1 MTIIYNCGFFAENE
15 CATANG
21 GCDHM
26 CQNTPSSYTCSCRD
40 GYTLDED
47 NHSCIDIDECSTS
60 VHGCQQVC
68 TNTEGSYSCECRDGY
83 ALDDNGKTCSISC
96 GGRLLDS
103 SGSFQTPDWP
113 DKYPQADFICEWTID
128 MSANSSI
135 QFTVDSSAYGINGRP
150 PCQNDHLEFFDG
162 MESDSRS
169 LGRFCKLEVP
179 PPITTSTG
187 AARVVFEGREHQ
199 NRPASRKGVRV
210 MYNVST

>member
-1 MTIIYNCGFFAENE
+1 MIKSQMF
-15 CATANG
+15 
-21 GCDHM
+21 
-26 CQNTPSSYTCSCRD
+26 SYFV
-40 GYTLDED
+40 
-47 NHSCIDIDECSTS
+47 DIDECSTS

-179 PPITTSTG
+179 PSITTSTG

-199 NRPASRKGVRV
+199 DRPASRKGVRV
-210 MYNVST
+210 LYHVMD